1 MAEPIAEPN
10 PLRSHLPRNRALDPC
25 AIVLFG
31 ATGDLTHRKLLPA
44 LFRLERDGNMPTDYV
59 ILGQGRRDW
68 DDDAFRDEVKA
79 PLAQEVGPDFD
90 RVWPQFAGHLAFSGG
105 TFDDPETYARLK
117 AKLEALDTGGG
128 SQRTGGNRL
137 YYLAVAPEFFAT
149 IVRHLDAAGLIA
161 PDPHH
166 GPWTRVVIEKPFGH
180 DLDSALTLSRDL
192 GRVLDESQT
201 YRIDHYL
208 GKETVQNILAL
219 RFGNAIFEPIW
230 DRRHVESVQ
239 ITVAEE
245 VGMAGGRGAYYD
257 TAGAIRD
264 MVQNH
269 MMQLLCLVAME
280 PPVDLSADAVR
291 NEKVKVLQA
300 LPQWGPAEVARNVVR
315 GRYAAGSVGGK
326 EVPGYLQEKGVNPES
341 KTAPYVA
348 LRVTLHTWR
357 WAGVPFYLRT
367 GKRLPKRATEI
378 AIQFRNPPT
387 SLFEADVEGS
397 GRVNQLII
405 LIQPKEGTSLAFQ
418 AKIPGSRRRL
428 QQVRMDF
435 RYGTSFAIPSPEAY
449 ERLLLD
455 VMLGDP
461 TLFTRTD
468 EVESA
473 WRFITPVLDAWEHPD
488 AAPIETYPAGTWGP
502 EAADELLARDGARWR
517 RL

>member
-1 MAEPIAEPN
+1 MAEPPTTDDVN
-10 PLRSHLPRNRALDPC
+10 PLRSHLPRGLALEPC

-31 ATGDLTHRKLLPA
+31 VTGDLAHRKLVPA
-44 LFRLERDGNMPTDYV
+44 LYHLAAEGNLPPDYAV
-59 ILGQGRRDW
+59 VGVARRDW
-68 DDDAFRDEVKA
+68 SDGRFRAELEKILA
-79 PLAQEVGPDFD
+79 PEAGRDFAD
-90 RVWPQFAGHLAFSGG
+90 LWPEFAAHLAFSSG
-105 TFDDPETYARLK
+105 TFDDPNTYTRLRETLDRL
-117 AKLEALDTGGG
+117 DQSHGT
-128 SQRTGGNRL
+128 RGNRL
-137 YYLAVAPEFFAT
+137 YYLAVAPEFFTPIIA
-149 IVRHLDAAGLIA
+149 HLGQAGLISS
-161 PDPHH
+161 PHH
-166 GPWTRVVIEKPFGH
+166 EGPWSRVVIEKPFGH
-180 DLDSALTLSRDL
+180 DLKSARELSRAVS
-192 GRVLDESQT
+192 GVLDERQV

-208 GKETVQNILAL
+208 GKETVQNILAF

-230 DRRHVESVQ
+230 NRRHVESVQ
-239 ITVAEE
+239 ITAAEE

-300 LPQWGPAEVARNVVR
+300 LPHWSPQDVDQNVVR
-315 GRYAAGSVGGK
+315 AQYTAGSIQGA
-326 EVPGYLQEKGVNPES
+326 EVPAYHQEKGVAPDSRTES
-341 KTAPYVA
+341 YIA
-348 LRVTLHTWR
+348 LRLTLETWR

-378 AIQFRNPPT
+378 AVQFRNPPT
-387 SLFEADVEGS
+387 ELFEADTEGS
-397 GRVNQLII
+397 GRVNQLI
-405 LIQPKEGTSLAFQ
+405 LRIQPKEGTSLAFQ

-428 QQVRMDF
+428 QEVRMDF
-435 RYGTSFAIPSPEAY
+435 RYGTAFAIPSPEAY

-455 VMLGDP
+455 VLLGDP

-473 WRFITPVLDAWEHPD
+473 WRFITPILDAWARD
-488 AAPIETYPAGTWGP
+488 QAPTPSSYEAGTWGP
-502 EAADELLARDGARWR
+502 DAADALLARDGATWR